1 MGDSTLVVFQ
11 IHIQPTLDN
20 YGNQIA
26 YYRIQWVVANGNIIE
41 YRGVISIPPYIPDY
55 DSDEIQAEETDSERY
70 RPDGID
76 SCVSDS
82 DNSYASDSDNSYASD
97 SAVLVLD

>member
-55 DSDEIQAEETDSERY
+55 DSDEIQAEETDSS
-70 RPDGID
+70 D
-76 SCVSDS
+76 SDDSDDSYVSDS
-82 DNSYASDSDNSYASD
+82 DDYYASDSDVSE
-97 SAVLVLD
+97 VPIVLD